1 MKHLLADL
9 SNLGFSKV
17 KLVMDRGFY
26 SKENIDALYQNH
38 LKFLMATKVSLKY
51 VQEELNKV
59 RDNIRTRAN
68 YNASYQ
74 LYSHTATIDWEY
86 SQKRP
91 YKGDVIE
98 GKRRMYLHLYFS
110 GEKALEHEN
119 RFNALLDRLESE
131 LVSGNR
137 KAEHEKQY
145 AKYFKITT
153 TPKRGTKITPKQ
165 EVITQAEK
173 DYGFFTLISNEI
185 KDPIAALDL
194 YRNKDIVEKA
204 FGNLKERLNLRR
216 TAVSSESSLEGKLFV
231 QFIALIYLSYIKKQ
245 VSEKGLY
252 KNYTMQELL
261 DELDVIEAFENPG
274 SALRVGEVTKK
285 QSQLCNTL
293 GVVPLTTL

>member
-1 MKHLLADL
+1 
-9 SNLGFSKV
+9 
-17 KLVMDRGFY
+17 
-26 SKENIDALYQNH
+26 
-38 LKFLMATKVSLKY
+38 
-51 VQEELNKV
+51 
-59 RDNIRTRAN
+59 
-68 YNASYQ
+68 
-74 LYSHTATIDWEY
+74 DWEY

-119 RFNALLDRLESE
+119 RFNALLDRLEAE

-145 AKYFKITT
+145 AKYFEITS
-153 TPKRGTKITPKQ
+153 TPKRGTKVTPKQ
-165 EVITQAEK
+165 EAITQAEK
-173 DYGFFTLISNEI
+173 DYGFFALISNEI

-245 VSEKGLY
+245 MSEKGLY

-274 SALRVGEVTKK
+274 SAVRVGEITKK
-285 QSQLCNTL
+285 QSQLYNTL
-293 GVVPLTTL
+293 GVVPPTTL